1 MKILMLSSS
10 YPPDACGG
18 ADYLYHLVTHLE
30 QLGVSVEVFHRF
42 DWKNNAKMFDFFRQ
56 MNRRTYDIAH
66 WQYPTANFGFSL
78 IPHVSSVLRR
88 TIITLHEVSY
98 AHRLH
103 QLSYVPFSLTDDL
116 IFTTPFE
123 VQYFQKLFPWR
134 RKHLHVIPIGSNIPA
149 APPAP
154 VRSPEV
160 LYFGLI
166 TPRKGVEKVID
177 LAEELKKQGSSVI
190 RNVVIAGRVPD
201 GYEGYYNN
209 LRRRSEGLPVRWELD
224 QPADWVARRMAGAM
238 VAYIPFPDGA
248 SERRGSLKATLLN
261 GLPTVATIGKGTY
274 DDLKRVIIPA
284 ADTPA
289 AVLRQME
296 ELVQDQPTW
305 QRYVAQ
311 SVAYASPFDWTEIAR
326 QHISVYEEHLRRH
339 ASRKPRAA
347 VSE

>member
-18 ADYLYHLVTHLE
+18 ADYLYQLVTHLE
-30 QLGVSVEVFHRF
+30 RLGVSVDVFHRF
-42 DWKNNAKMFDFFRQ
+42 DWKNNAKVFDFFRQ
-56 MNRRTYDIAH
+56 INRRSYDIAH

-78 IPHVSSVLRR
+78 IPHVSSLLRR
-88 TIITLHEVSY
+88 NIITLHEVSY
-98 AHRLH
+98 AHPLH
-103 QLSYVPFSLTDDL
+103 QLSYVPFSLTEDL

-134 RKHLHVIPIGSNIPA
+134 RKNLHIIPIGSNIPA
-149 APPAP
+149 ASLAP
-154 VRSPEV
+154 IRSPEV

-166 TPRKGVEKVID
+166 TPRKGVERVID
-177 LAEELKKQGSSVI
+177 LAEQLRAQGSPAI
-190 RNVVIAGRVPD
+190 RNVVIAGRIPD
-201 GYEGYYNN
+201 GYEGYYND
-209 LRRRSEGLPVRWELD
+209 LKRRSAGLPVTWELD
-224 QPADWVARRMAGAM
+224 QPADWVAQRMASAM

-261 GLPTVATIGKGTY
+261 GLPTLATVGPATY
-274 DDLKRVIIPA
+274 DDLKRVLIPA

-289 AVLRQME
+289 AVLRQIND
-296 ELVQDQPTW
+296 LVQDTPTW

-311 SVAYASPFDWTEIAR
+311 SVAYASQFDWTEIAR
-326 QHISVYEEHLRRH
+326 QHISVYEGHLRRYG
-339 ASRKPRAA
+339 SRKPHAT